1 MLSYLVVFAGI
12 ASLIF
17 TIRGL
22 ATHSW
27 VSLWLSAVSS
37 LVVSIL
43 GVFSIGGIVFLFTCL
58 QLAGA
63 ILATERVPVS
73 SRPAFLFLSA
83 FAWFVI
89 VPFQIF
95 GYSWLGGYS
104 AYVWAGAL
112 GIVLVPVVC
121 LQRPR
126 YHSV

>member
-1 MLSYLVVFAGI
+1 MLSYLFVFAGI
-12 ASLIF
+12 ASLVF

-37 LVVSIL
+37 LAASFL
-43 GVFSIGGIVFLFTCL
+43 GVYSIGGIVFLFTCL

-63 ILATERVPVS
+63 ILVTERVPLT
-73 SRPAFLFLSA
+73 SRPAFLFLSV
-83 FAWFVI
+83 FAWFAL

-95 GYSWLGGYS
+95 GYPWLGGYS
-104 AYVWAGAL
+104 AYVWVGAL
-112 GIVLVPVVC
+112 GILLVPVVC
-121 LQRPR
+121 LRQPR